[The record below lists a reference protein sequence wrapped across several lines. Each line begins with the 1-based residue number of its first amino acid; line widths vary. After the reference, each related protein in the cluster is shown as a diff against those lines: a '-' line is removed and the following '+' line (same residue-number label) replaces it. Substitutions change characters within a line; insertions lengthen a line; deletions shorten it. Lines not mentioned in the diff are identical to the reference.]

1 MKNQGLLE
9 GILMRIPIA
18 ERRDSDEDLNPEMSS
33 MENGYGNSKKMNSRT
48 G

>member
-1 MKNQGLLE
+1 VENQGLLA
-9 GILMRIPIA
+9 GTLMGIPIA
-18 ERRDSDEDLNPEMSS
+18 KRGDSDEDLNPEMRS